1 MKMIDVLNKMVNG
14 EIKRGAVLSVFD
26 NNNEIVEEYR
36 YVGNYFI
43 DDYDF
48 PLTLYGG
55 NDLNREVVITEPK
68 PMNKKYQLKLF
79 KADDLSYITRSSS
92 RDNDFNYDVG
102 NKTEICQFITKFSQ
116 EEIDNDRLLKFV
128 EMYGIKEEV
137 EIDEND

>member
-14 EIKRGAVLSVFD
+14 EIKRGTVLSVYD
-26 NNNEIVEEYR
+26 NNNEMVEEYR
-36 YVGNYFI
+36 YVGNCFI
-43 DDYDF
+43 DDYAF

-55 NDLNREVVITEPK
+55 NDLNKEVVLTEPK
-68 PMNKKYQLKLF
+68 PVNKKYQLKLF

-102 NKTEICQFITKFSQ
+102 NKTEIYQFITKFSQ

-128 EMYGIKEEV
+128 EMYGVKEEV
-137 EIDEND
+137 EVDED

>member
-1 MKMIDVLNKMVNG
+1 MKMIDVLNKMYNG
-14 EIKRGAVLSVFD
+14 EIKRGTVLSVYD
-26 NNNEIVEEYR
+26 NNNEIVEEYK
-36 YVGNYFI
+36 YVGNCFLDEYH
-43 DDYDF
+43 Y
-48 PLTLYGG
+48 PLNLYSRD
-55 NDLNREVVITEPK
+55 DLNREVVITEPK
-68 PMNKKYQLKLF
+68 PVNKKYQLKLF

-137 EIDEND
+137 ED